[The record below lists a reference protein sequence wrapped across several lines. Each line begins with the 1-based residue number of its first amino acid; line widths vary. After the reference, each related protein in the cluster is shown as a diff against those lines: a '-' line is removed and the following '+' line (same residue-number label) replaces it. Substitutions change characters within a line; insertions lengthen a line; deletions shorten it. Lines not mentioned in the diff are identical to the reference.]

1 MDENMRSYIT
11 ITAQSAS
18 NTTTQNYVSA
28 YAKFP
33 NTIPNWNI
41 QSINSG
47 TKLTSRTDGLT
58 ANGSFVGGVYSGYL
72 DFYLARLVNPDG
84 PYNNFQV
91 GIAPIDTDG
100 VLTTGLNL
108 NVSGINVYQIGSTS
122 TVFGRLHMYN
132 NSGSDL
138 LPLGMRMTTEYYT
151 GTAFATNSADSCS
164 GLTQSNFAFSN
175 FSQNLQANEVSVT
188 YVNPNFA
195 NGTNIA
201 TISKPS
207 GGDGLY
213 DGSTNLTYNLTAD
226 GKTYLQGK
234 WTGSVNTYTENPT
247 AKATFAKP
255 NYTFTKILNY
265 QELY

>member
-1 MDENMRSYIT
+1 
-11 ITAQSAS
+11 
-18 NTTTQNYVSA
+18 
-28 YAKFP
+28 
-33 NTIPNWNI
+33 
-41 QSINSG
+41 
-47 TKLTSRTDGLT
+47 
-58 ANGSFVGGVYSGYL
+58 
-72 DFYLARLVNPDG
+72 
-84 PYNNFQV
+84 
-91 GIAPIDTDG
+91 
-100 VLTTGLNL
+100 
-108 NVSGINVYQIGSTS
+108 
-122 TVFGRLHMYN
+122 MYN

-234 WTGSVNTYTENPT
+234 WTGISNTNPT
-247 AKATFAKP
+247 AKLTLAKP
-255 NYTFTKILNY
+255 NLMGNKVLNFY
-265 QELY
+265 EQY